1 MNVQGLHH
9 VAYRCQDAAETT
21 DFYTRYLDLDFTV
34 AIAENEVP
42 STGEFAPHIHIFF
55 EMGDGSS
62 VAFFELPE
70 SPDMKL
76 DPNTPDWVQHLALR
90 VDDMETLDRYKSR
103 LQDGGHDVIG
113 PIDHNFCQS
122 IYFFDPSGHRL
133 ELTVD
138 TMTEDLRTQLA
149 DMAKPLL
156 GEWSE
161 TKRAPDV
168 DLLLHANARD
178 DG

>member
-1 MNVQGLHH
+1 MSVQGLHH
-9 VAYRCQDAAETT
+9 VAYRCTDAAETT
-21 DFYTRYLDLDFTV
+21 DFYTGFLDLEFSM

-42 STGEFAPHIHIFF
+42 STGEFSPHIHIFF
-55 EMGDGSS
+55 QMGDGSS

-76 DPNTPDWVQHLALR
+76 DPGTPSWVQHLALK
-90 VDDMETLDRYKSR
+90 VDDLETLESFKKR
-103 LQDGGHDVIG
+103 LVEGGHDVIG
-113 PIDHNFCQS
+113 PVDHTFCQS

-138 TMTEDLRTQLA
+138 TMSDDLASELA
-149 DMAKPLL
+149 DLTTPLL
-156 GEWSE
+156 EEWSR

-168 DLLLHANARD
+168 DTRLHSNARGD
-178 DG
+178 